1 MFVCW
6 RLYPYSVPRLVTPVY
21 VSMEPPNPTEP
32 RDGTENTEN
41 TRKTGSSGGWKL
53 AGQGMAA
60 VAGPHCEL
68 PGVPL
73 ASSSGL
79 AYAAVKMKLACRLA
93 APPTRWSPRAA
104 PGGFEIQSSP
114 GSPVPNKRHC
124 TRTVFCRLNVAGVPS
139 SILQHHTIAP
149 QSVSHLS
156 LPAPR
161 PATTIESPFHFLQHY
176 PTTLMLILI
185 LVHP

>member
-1 MFVCW
+1 
-6 RLYPYSVPRLVTPVY
+6 
-21 VSMEPPNPTEP
+21 MEQK
-32 RDGTENTEN
+32 
-41 TRKTGSSGGWKL
+41 TRRTQGRRAAVE
-53 AGQGMAA
+53 AGNWQGMAA

-79 AYAAVKMKLACRLA
+79 AYTAVKMKLACRLA
-93 APPTRWSPRAA
+93 APQHPQATP